1 MPPTHYEHTQPAH
14 LIRVAMGLSI
24 AAILITA
31 AVVPHVEEQTWL
43 RQVAIG
49 SLVVL
54 FVLVTALFWSLTVT
68 VTGEYLAWH
77 FGLGVIRK
85 RVPLTE
91 IESCEPTRT
100 SFWNGWGIHWSPRG
114 WVYNVSGYGA
124 VEVRL
129 KSGKA
134 FRLGTDEPEALA
146 EAVRNALGQ

>member
-1 MPPTHYEHTQPAH
+1 MHYDHIQPAH
-14 LIRVAMGLSI
+14 LIRIALLLSV

-31 AVVPHVEEQTWL
+31 AFVPETEDEMWIRHVVT
-43 RQVAIG
+43 G
-49 SLVVL
+49 SLVAM
-54 FVLVTALFWSLTVT
+54 FVILTALFWSLTIS

-77 FGLGVIRK
+77 FGIGLIRK
-85 RVPLTE
+85 RVPLAE

-114 WVYNVSGYGA
+114 WVYNVSGFGA

-146 EAVRNALGQ
+146 DAIREAIGQQG